1 MKVSV
6 SVSSSDWRGRHSL
19 CSYRQLFTPPGLLG
33 SPASLLAHSSNS
45 WLPSSPVQQ
54 MWWYDPELVSWPWGG
69 LAVGHCTE
77 PHTHSQIGICYL
89 CIYFSPW
96 AHSTHTSTFIS
107 YFYDWLFCWLDS
119 KSMILICY
127 CTALARLSEETGA
140 GNKSMRGWEAIF
152 VTPVKFAVMLKTI
165 PSLICPRKEISVPTM
180 RNV

>member
-1 MKVSV
+1 MIMISSKSETRISLQLTRKKHILKCNMVNMTSWESRRSGISRQYVGVWCNAMWNPRMQKWCGFMLCICIYSVKIPCSMKVSV

-77 PHTHSQIGICYL
+77 PHTHIQM
-89 CIYFSPW
+89 
-96 AHSTHTSTFIS
+96 FIS
-107 YFYDWLFCWLDS
+107 
-119 KSMILICY
+119 
-127 CTALARLSEETGA
+127 
-140 GNKSMRGWEAIF
+140 
-152 VTPVKFAVMLKTI
+152 
-165 PSLICPRKEISVPTM
+165 
-180 RNV
+180 

>member
-1 MKVSV
+1 MISSKSETKISLQLTRNISTWYHEKAGDQRLVDNMCQSDAMQCEIYECKNNVYLCYVSVKIPCSMKVSV

-77 PHTHSQIGICYL
+77 PHTHMQIC
-89 CIYFSPW
+89 
-96 AHSTHTSTFIS
+96 
-107 YFYDWLFCWLDS
+107 
-119 KSMILICY
+119 
-127 CTALARLSEETGA
+127 
-140 GNKSMRGWEAIF
+140 
-152 VTPVKFAVMLKTI
+152 
-165 PSLICPRKEISVPTM
+165 SVL
-180 RNV
+180 NLGF